1 MNINNTS
8 AISALVVTDLPKT
21 NENPVKSFAK
31 LLTLSD
37 FDISLSHELPI
48 GAALKDFDL
57 YFVDCLE
64 TTKAGKLSTEL
75 LQIAS
80 ETQII
85 MFNCLP
91 DSFCEKVALMAGIR
105 GVFYT
110 EDRPDIIVKGLD
122 MIKQGER
129 WFRRS
134 IMNSALTDLL
144 KESEPPQDNTRI
156 SNTADTS
163 LTKREKTIVGMI
175 SSGAQNKEIAEQLH
189 ISPNTVKTHL
199 YSIFRKTSSRNRVE
213 LLAWSRQFNASY

>member
-1 MNINNTS
+1 MENTS
-8 AISALVVTDLPKT
+8 AISVLIVTDQIQA
-21 NENPVKSFAK
+21 NNNNVKSFAK
-31 LLTLSD
+31 LLSLSD
-37 FDISLSHELPI
+37 FDVSFDSQLPLTNGI
-48 GAALKDFDL
+48 NDFDL

-64 TTKAGKLSTEL
+64 VTKAGKLPTDL
-75 LQIAS
+75 IQIAS
-80 ETQII
+80 ETSIV

-91 DSFCEKVALMAGIR
+91 DSFCEKVALMGGVR

-110 EDRPDIIVKGLD
+110 EDRADIVVKGLD

-134 IMNSALTDLL
+134 IMNSALSDLL
-144 KESEPPQDNTRI
+144 KNSDSNQNSIVSGDSEES
-156 SNTADTS
+156 S

-213 LLAWSRQFNASY
+213 LLAWSRQFDLSY

>member
-1 MNINNTS
+1 MENASTISVLIITDENQKYSNNIQS
-8 AISALVVTDLPKT
+8 FVKLV
-21 NENPVKSFAK
+21 S
-31 LLTLSD
+31 LSD
-37 FDISLSHELPI
+37 FEVSVVNQLPLTANL
-48 GAALKDFDL
+48 GNFDL
-57 YFVDCLE
+57 FFVDCLE
-64 TTKAGKLSTEL
+64 VTKQGKLPTDLIQVATEVP
-75 LQIAS
+75 
-80 ETQII
+80 II

-91 DSFCEKVALMAGIR
+91 DSFCEKVALMAGVR

-134 IMNSALTDLL
+134 IMNSALSELL
-144 KESEPPQDNTRI
+144 KCNESQPGIASSSDVVEP
-156 SNTADTS
+156 S

-213 LLAWSRQFNASY
+213 LLAWSRQFNLSY